1 MGLGLAF
8 FGNWSNVKLD
18 GVRCRRRLLHACL
31 SLLLPEAVKPPP
43 WRERLSGR
51 RLVLLARASHRLP
64 LMRAERVQAA
74 GRIRVCVSALII
86 RLAGDR
92 ALLHALR
99 VHIVRRRLSVLPEH
113 LASGRRGGA
122 VRLERCATVWLRF
135 REE

>member
-1 MGLGLAF
+1 MLLA
-8 FGNWSNVKLD
+8 
-18 GVRCRRRLLHACL
+18 
-31 SLLLPEAVKPPP
+31 EAVKPPP
-43 WRERLSGR
+43 WRERVSGR

-86 RLAGDR
+86 RLACDR

-113 LASGRRGGA
+113 LASGSAAGRRGGA
-122 VRLERCATVWLRF
+122 VRLERCGHCLGTAFGRRKSRTS
-135 REE
+135 EE